1 MPLDV
6 AHVPGLDPAGSAVR
20 TWLRVHIGG
29 QVWKVVLVGS
39 KSKLLVDHK
48 DELVSG
54 RTWVNR
60 CLIAIDKDLDPQAR
74 EDTLLHEIL
83 HAAVFVC
90 GAYNSLQKAV
100 AAEPDEHPD
109 AAQDLEDD
117 VVHPL
122 TPVLHRILKDLGFS
136 FPKGPTE

>member
-1 MPLDV
+1 M
-6 AHVPGLDPAGSAVR
+6 R
-20 TWLRVHIGG
+20 TWLRFHIGG
-29 QVWKVVLVGS
+29 QIWKVVLVGA

-48 DELVSG
+48 DETVAG

-90 GAYNSLQKAV
+90 GAYARLQKAV
-100 AAEPDEHPD
+100 AAEPNLHED

-117 VVHPL
+117 IVHPL
-122 TPVLHRILKDLGFS
+122 APVLHRLLKDLNFV
-136 FPKGPTE
+136 FPKVS